1 MEQQRTCVLC
11 CCVLALAL
19 LFSRPL
25 SGTAQEV
32 EDEREFDYI
41 EGSEK
46 GPAFWGDI
54 KKEWADCKTGSL
66 QSPIDMSDR
75 RVKMVRKTENIKRNY
90 RPFNATVKNRGHDIM
105 VRWEGFDQVGSIQ
118 INGIRYFLQQ
128 CHWHSPSEHTING
141 RRYEMELHMV
151 HTTPDQKIAVIGYLY
166 KIGKPDAF
174 LSKLLNDIMSMAD
187 QKLERKL
194 GIVDPRE
201 IKPGGKKYY
210 RYMGSLTTPPCKQGV
225 VWTINKKIRTIS
237 KDQVRALREAVHDY
251 AEKNA
256 RPLQPLNQR
265 EIHFHGQSTKNT
277 FN

>member
-1 MEQQRTCVLC
+1 MEQQRTCVLYC
-11 CCVLALAL
+11 CGLVLAL
-19 LFSRPL
+19 LFSHPL

-105 VRWEGFDQVGSIQ
+105 VQWEGFDKVGSIQ
-118 INGIRYFLQQ
+118 INGTRYFLQQ
-128 CHWHSPSEHTING
+128 CHWHSPSEHSING
-141 RRYEMELHMV
+141 RRYSMELHML

-166 KIGKPDAF
+166 RIGKPDAF
-174 LSKLLNDIMSMAD
+174 LSKLLNDIMSMTD
-187 QKLERKL
+187 QTMEMNL
-194 GIVDPRE
+194 GIVDPKGDQARWQE
-201 IKPGGKKYY
+201 ILQIHGLTHHP
-210 RYMGSLTTPPCKQGV
+210 SLQ
-225 VWTINKKIRTIS
+225 
-237 KDQVRALREAVHDY
+237 
-251 AEKNA
+251 A
-256 RPLQPLNQR
+256 RCYFGP
-265 EIHFHGQSTKNT
+265 
-277 FN
+277 